1 MTKTDS
7 SNDFPSILALQ
18 LILLPLVILTISV
31 LCFMAGFPV
40 NGIIFPLALGVTVGI
55 SLIPLKRG
63 SKRPLLKATAVFI
76 ILITVS
82 FLISATVYDFSW
94 DGQVYHQAAV
104 ILLEK
109 GWNPFYY
116 NFLGAQDY
124 RFWKAAGDA
133 GPIIEHYSKAS
144 WILAASVYTF
154 TGSLEGGKM
163 FHFLFMAAVFLSAL
177 EFLSFLKR
185 IRGTAKFII
194 AALAALNPVSLY
206 QVSSFY
212 NDGLLAS
219 MLTILMLSALRYIM
233 FDDGRALFI
242 MAIIIP
248 TLVNIKFTGL
258 AYSGVVLA
266 LTGAA
271 VGIAGRIPRKR
282 FIVSIGAA
290 FLFAV
295 GFIGFQPYITNIIH
309 KGNPFYPVYRLGESE
324 KGAPNNIE
332 IGQAPAAFMNQNRF
346 VKLGYSLF
354 SYACNDI
361 EKMPRLKIPFYVASW
376 EIPPLGY
383 TDVRYSGFGPLFG
396 SALILVIIGAG
407 VAALKSKRII
417 LIYSSTA
424 AAVILISAL
433 INPEAWWARLSPQ
446 LWLLPLVF
454 IIASY
459 YRRKNKFLRYLRNF
473 VIAVLIIDCFIIM
486 GRYSKFNLELN
497 GLFKDQMRRMA
508 RISHI
513 SNTRYLVAPYN
524 SYLSTERRLNTFHVR
539 YKMVEK
545 LEPRHATPIVGAIG
559 AKFAIEGN
567 RPAARGAN

>member
-1 MTKTDS
+1 MAKIAS
-7 SNDFPSILALQ
+7 SNDFSAVLAIQ

-31 LCFMAGFPV
+31 SLFIIGFPV
-40 NGIIFPLALGVTVGI
+40 NGLIFPLAFGVTVGI
-55 SLIPLKRG
+55 SFIPLKHG
-63 SKRPLLKATAVFI
+63 SKKPLLKATAVFI
-76 ILITVS
+76 ILIMVS
-82 FLISATVYDFSW
+82 FLISSLVYDFSW

-124 RFWKAAGDA
+124 RFWKAAGSA

-144 WILAASVYTF
+144 WILAASVYAF
-154 TGSLEGGKM
+154 TDSLEGGKM
-163 FHFLFMAAVFLSAL
+163 FHFLFIVAVFLFTL

-185 IRGTAKFII
+185 IRGPAKFII
-194 AALAALNPVSLY
+194 AALVALNPVSVY
-206 QVSSFY
+206 QVFSFY

-219 MLTILMLSALRYIM
+219 LLTILILSASRYII
-233 FDDGRALFI
+233 FNNERTVFI
-242 MAIIIP
+242 MVITIP
-248 TLVNIKFTGL
+248 TLVNIKFTAL

-266 LTGAA
+266 LTWIA
-271 VGIAGRIPRKR
+271 VRFTGRTPRKR
-282 FIVSIGAA
+282 FIIKIGVA

-309 KGNPFYPVYRLGESE
+309 KGNPFYPAYIFGNSE
-324 KGAPNNIE
+324 KGASNVIQK
-332 IGQAPAAFMNQNRF
+332 GQAPAAFMNQNRF

-354 SYACNDI
+354 SYVSNDI
-361 EKMPRLKIPFYVASW
+361 KKMPRLKIPFYVDSS

-407 VAALKSKRII
+407 VTVFKWKRII
-417 LIYSSTA
+417 LIYSSLTV
-424 AAVILISAL
+424 AVIFISVL

-446 LWLLPLVF
+446 LWLLPFVF

-459 YRRKNKFLRYLRNF
+459 YQGKSKFIPYLRNF
-473 VIAVLIIDCFIIM
+473 VIAVLIINCFIIT
-486 GRYSKFNLELN
+486 GRNAKFNLELN
-497 GLFKDQMRRMA
+497 ELFIDQMRQMA
-508 RISHI
+508 RISTVL
-513 SNTRYLVAPYN
+513 NTSYLVDPYN
-524 SYLSTERRLNTFHVR
+524 SYLSTEYRLNRFHVH

-545 LEPRHATPIVGAIG
+545 LELQKATPIVGALG
-559 AKFAIEGN
+559 AKFTAVKN
-567 RPAARGAN
+567 HLRYRF